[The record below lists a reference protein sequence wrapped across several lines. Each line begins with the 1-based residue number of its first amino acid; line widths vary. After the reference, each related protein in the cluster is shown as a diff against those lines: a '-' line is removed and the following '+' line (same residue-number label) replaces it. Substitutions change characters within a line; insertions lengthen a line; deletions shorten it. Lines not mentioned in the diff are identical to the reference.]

1 MPSPDDIRVALQDVR
16 DPCSVMNR
24 TNLDIVEMGL
34 VEDVQVDGGHV
45 TVTLLLTD
53 PTCIFFFEI
62 ARHIEDRV
70 RDVDGVES
78 VAVASLSD
86 RLWSPDRIAP
96 ATRKRLSA
104 AREARARRLGVRPRG
119 AAASAD
125 ARP

>member
-1 MPSPDDIRVALQDVR
+1 
-16 DPCSVMNR
+16 MNR

-34 VEDVQVDGGHV
+34 VEDVQVDGGRV

-70 RDVDGVES
+70 RAVDGVES
-78 VAVASLSD
+78 VEVASLSD

-96 ATRKRLSA
+96 ATRKRLAA
-104 AREARARRLGVRPRG
+104 AREERAARLGVRPRG
-119 AAASAD
+119 ATATAD
-125 ARP
+125 ARG